1 MNSLSE
7 VKSLEY
13 DFCKRNEERTLF
25 LGSAS
30 HMVYRLDTLHPS

>member
-1 MNSLSE
+1 MNWSSE

-13 DFCKRNEERTLF
+13 NFCKSNEEKTLS

-30 HMVYRLDTLHPS
+30 HMVYLDSV

>member
-13 DFCKRNEERTLF
+13 DFCKSSEEKTLS

-30 HMVYRLDTLHPS
+30 HMVYLGSG